1 MLTCQN
7 CGIEIKLDNTT
18 SCPGCGTKI
27 TTSTVKS
34 KKESPQKSTKDS
46 TEHVVLEKKKEK
58 EDEWVVQEEHVEGG
72 VQSKPSGFYTPAE
85 HISETSSTEKKE
97 LDLGDYKPSH
107 PKEEEIPM
115 PKPKKKDKKGDDDL
129 MIQNPIESLM
139 EEKPPAYEK
148 PSSPDKPSQKEK
160 TTPTTKP
167 ASGEEIAYT
176 ESAFGSTP
184 KESPAKKETVDDET
198 PLTGIPT
205 VPKAVSEIGHKHVP
219 VLTDPAPF
227 SRETHVAHSRGVAFL
242 DKNKIRL
249 TGGIKAY
256 PGDVVKVGEQ
266 EFVLKNFK
274 KNNLPLYIAAGAF
287 VVFLVILMV
296 ALGSSPTKNAGDIV
310 GVVLE
315 KGSQA
320 LLPNATVRITELG
333 KKAVTDRLGFFQF
346 EQIPPGSYTLE
357 ASLSGYST
365 TQDNASVT
373 KQKTSNLALVLI
385 PTSQEVYSRLNLNR
399 EQFTPPAVDLQ
410 LPTKTERT
418 GAIKIQSNV
427 SGAVVMLDNNMLGAG
442 NKLYSNITPGDH
454 TLRVSKE
461 NYQDWESKIEVKAG
475 ATQTYK
481 ITLNSLTL
489 KTPKYTKPQ
498 TYEDFLTQA
507 HSEYEDGNYNR
518 AISHYSG
525 ALSLKSNSGEALVGR
540 ANAYLKIQDKKKAIN
555 DYFAAGK
562 AYQDNDNYSKAT
574 DAFTQLINVSSNSP
588 NAYYERGNCYLQTA
602 QFDKAISDFE
612 NVISQSPKFFLA
624 YVRLGY
630 AQYKAEK
637 YEESVDNYN
646 KARKLNAN
654 SKQVYIGLAKT
665 YQALGNKSGAKKNYE
680 KFRELTTYVDREA
693 LKDDPE
699 WKAVLN
705 FIGVKEEL

>member
-7 CGIEIKLDNTT
+7 CGIEIKLEGIT

-27 TTSTVKS
+27 TTTTVKP
-34 KKESPQKSTKDS
+34 KKETPAKSGKNS
-46 TEHVVLEKKKEK
+46 TESIMLGKKK
-58 EDEWVVQEEHVEGG
+58 EDEWIVQEEHVEGG
-72 VQSKPSGFYTPAE
+72 IQSKPTGFYTPAE
-85 HISETSSTEKKE
+85 HISETQSTEKKE
-97 LDLGDYKPSH
+97 LDLGDYKPLDA
-107 PKEEEIPM
+107 KEEEVPM
-115 PKPKKKDKKGDDDL
+115 PKPKTRPKKGEDDL

-139 EEKPPAYEK
+139 EEKPTASDK
-148 PSSPDKPSQKEK
+148 PKMPDKPVSQEK
-160 TTPTTKP
+160 SAPVIKPTP
-167 ASGEEIAYT
+167 GEKISYT
-176 ESAFGSTP
+176 ESTFGTNP
-184 KESPAKKETVDDET
+184 KSSPKKTDSVDDET
-198 PLTGIPT
+198 PLSGIPT
-205 VPKAVSEIGHKHVP
+205 APEAISELLHKHGP
-219 VLTDPAPF
+219 ILTDPAPF
-227 SRETHVAHSRGVAFL
+227 SRETHVLHGRGVAFL

-249 TGGIKAY
+249 TGGFKAY

-296 ALGSSPTKNAGDIV
+296 ALGSSPTKNAGGIV

-320 LLPNATVRITELG
+320 LLPNATVRIDELG

-365 TQDNASVT
+365 TQDNTSVT

-385 PTSQEVYSRLNLNR
+385 PASEEVYSRLNLGR
-399 EQFTPPAVDLQ
+399 EQITPPVNMQ
-410 LPTKTERT
+410 VPTKIERT
-418 GAIKIQSNV
+418 GSIKIQSNV
-427 SGAVVMLDNNMLGAG
+427 SGVVVMLDNSMLGTG
-442 NKLYSNITPGDH
+442 NKLYGNINPGDH
-454 TLRVSKE
+454 TLRVTKE
-461 NYQDWESKIEVKAG
+461 NYQDWESKIDVKAG

-481 ITLNSLTL
+481 ISLNPLTI
-489 KTPKYTKPQ
+489 KTTKYTKPQ
-498 TYEDFLTQA
+498 TYEDYISQA
-507 HSEYEDGNYNR
+507 KSDYDDGNYNK
-518 AISHYSG
+518 AISHYTG
-525 ALSLKSNSGEALVGR
+525 ALSLKSNSGEALLGR

-555 DYFAAGK
+555 DFFAAGK
-562 AYQDNDNYSKAT
+562 VYQENNSHSKAIE
-574 DAFTQLINVSSNSP
+574 AFSQLIDVSSSSP
-588 NAYYERGNCYLQTA
+588 NAYYERGNCYLQTG
-602 QFDKAISDFE
+602 QFEKAISDFE
-612 NVISQSPKFFLA
+612 AAISQSPKFFLA
-624 YVRLGY
+624 YVKLGY

-637 YEESVDNYN
+637 YEESVDSYN

-654 SKQVYIGLAKT
+654 SKHVYIGLAKT
-665 YQALGNKSGAKKNYE
+665 YQAMGNKSGAKKNYE